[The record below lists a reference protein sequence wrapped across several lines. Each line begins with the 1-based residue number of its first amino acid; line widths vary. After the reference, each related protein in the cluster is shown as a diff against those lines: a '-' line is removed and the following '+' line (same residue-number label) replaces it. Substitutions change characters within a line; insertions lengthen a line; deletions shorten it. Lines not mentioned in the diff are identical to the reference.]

1 MKTYFKTFAIITL
14 SLLLTN
20 CRKAPN
26 SSRLQ
31 KSYEEAVKLHQAGN
45 LNDAVF
51 HYQSTALQ
59 CQYYPKDSLTYW
71 WKAMCGQGEIWKE
84 KNFLDY
90 AQSDFEAVQQFAV
103 RHRLDTAEY
112 FACRKLTLIALEQQD
127 YSKAKAYALRAHQI
141 SIKTPMSQEVTE
153 NQENERIL
161 SGSAYAIAYEKNI
174 PDTMY
179 RQLKRLSANT
189 SLEIQTIA
197 LKLLSLY
204 EIQGSGLQTHL
215 LQYLRSQNEFSNQ
228 RFQKFTDASER
239 EKKQLI
245 AERDTIAAKQK
256 NTLFISLTIFTLLL
270 GSSLYA
276 MADHRRKHELDRIRL
291 ILNQKEQTIHILE
304 EKQESSEKLLS
315 RLKEKEERMAELE
328 RRAQKLDEMQKLF
341 GDRKEYMEK
350 ATQKMEELNTLKDQI
365 QQKEKEWETTEQQL
379 RNRLL
384 YSMEI
389 GRKLPTADNPHQ
401 PTLKEYTNLIA
412 TDEKKILFLKEIDYC
427 FNNFA
432 SGLQKIT
439 PSLTMYDVVHCC
451 LFRLGI
457 RTSDIATMC
466 SLANS
471 TISCRRKRLEAKM
484 EAKT

>member
-1 MKTYFKTFAIITL
+1 MKIYFKTSAIIIL

-20 CRKAPN
+20 CRKEAT
-26 SSRLQ
+26 SYLQ
-31 KSYEEAVKLHQAGN
+31 RTYEEAVKLHKEGN
-45 LNDAVF
+45 LNDAIF
-51 HYQSTALQ
+51 YYQLTALN
-59 CQYYPKDSLTYW
+59 CQYHPEDSLTYW
-71 WKAMCGQGEIWKE
+71 WKAMCGQGEVWRQ
-84 KNFLDY
+84 KNFLDH
-90 AQSDFEAVQQFAV
+90 ARTDFETVLQTASKY
-103 RHRLDTAEY
+103 RLDTAEY
-112 FACRKLTLIALEQQD
+112 IASRKLTLISLERQHYD
-127 YSKAKAYALRAHQI
+127 EAYSYAMRAWKMAAKKRYP
-141 SIKTPMSQEVTE
+141 KTMT
-153 NQENERIL
+153 NGQENERIL
-161 SGSAYAIAYEKNI
+161 AGFAHALSGGQAVSDTVFGQLEK
-174 PDTMY
+174 
-179 RQLKRLSANT
+179 LAASS
-189 SLEIQTIA
+189 SLELRTTA

-204 EIQGSGLQTHL
+204 EMQDSGKRSHL
-215 LQYLRSQNEFSNQ
+215 SQYIENENEYWSQ

-245 AERDTIAAKQK
+245 AERDAIAAEQK

-270 GSSLYA
+270 GGSLYA

-304 EKQESSEKLLS
+304 EKRESSEKLLS

-341 GDRKEYMEK
+341 GDRKEDMEK
-350 ATQKMEELNTLKDQI
+350 ATREMEELNSLKDQI

-457 RTSDIATMC
+457 RTSDIAAMC

>member
-1 MKTYFKTFAIITL
+1 
-14 SLLLTN
+14 
-20 CRKAPN
+20 
-26 SSRLQ
+26 
-31 KSYEEAVKLHQAGN
+31 
-45 LNDAVF
+45 
-51 HYQSTALQ
+51 
-59 CQYYPKDSLTYW
+59 
-71 WKAMCGQGEIWKE
+71 
-84 KNFLDY
+84 
-90 AQSDFEAVQQFAV
+90 
-103 RHRLDTAEY
+103 
-112 FACRKLTLIALEQQD
+112 
-127 YSKAKAYALRAHQI
+127 
-141 SIKTPMSQEVTE
+141 
-153 NQENERIL
+153 
-161 SGSAYAIAYEKNI
+161 
-174 PDTMY
+174 
-179 RQLKRLSANT
+179 
-189 SLEIQTIA
+189 
-197 LKLLSLY
+197 
-204 EIQGSGLQTHL
+204 
-215 LQYLRSQNEFSNQ
+215 
-228 RFQKFTDASER
+228 
-239 EKKQLI
+239 
-245 AERDTIAAKQK
+245 
-256 NTLFISLTIFTLLL
+256 
-270 GSSLYA
+270 